1 MLKIKKVIQQTAIL
15 LVVFSMSDLS
25 AGNSKAY
32 INGSIH
38 TFDKNLTIA
47 DSILVKDGVIQ
58 LVGSQSDVIKNAD
71 ESLSLIHI

>member
-32 INGSIH
+32 NNCNIFI
-38 TFDKNLTIA
+38 
-47 DSILVKDGVIQ
+47 
-58 LVGSQSDVIKNAD
+58 
-71 ESLSLIHI
+71 